1 MRQAYPDS
9 QKKCSLKRQ
18 AVGCQARRKPKM
30 KRDSRSGLFFFDNT
44 TRKHHIKAL
53 VPGDE
58 TAVSYSP
65 RPYLGCH
72 LYGSLQASSP
82 ALTSFVSPRLPVFQ
96 VRLFGVGDERKDH
109 PVQVVEEADEVEA
122 EFDKADLLMLRQ
134 GAEDLCG
141 VQGMVFVHDFVDV
154 ECDERSI
161 E

>member
-1 MRQAYPDS
+1 M
-9 QKKCSLKRQ
+9 
-18 AVGCQARRKPKM
+18 
-30 KRDSRSGLFFFDNT
+30 
-44 TRKHHIKAL
+44 
-53 VPGDE
+53 
-58 TAVSYSP
+58 
-65 RPYLGCH
+65 
-72 LYGSLQASSP
+72 
-82 ALTSFVSPRLPVFQ
+82 FQ